1 MTPTAKRWV
10 PRYPAPGA
18 LAVLAAFL
26 ALIVALANGS
36 QQPYVLFPELGALAS
51 VIVQRPAG
59 AWARSPLLLCLTP
72 FLTALVGV
80 AITRGLDYGPVSV
93 GLDVALS
100 IAVVRL
106 LRSPIAPALSA
117 GMLPLALGV
126 TAWSYPLSILVGTGL
141 LALWSRL
148 PLALR
153 ERLNATARPRPP
165 MVEPAG
171 EWARASTSERQHP
184 WRWIPW
190 MVVFLGLGI
199 LLITATGSRLVLY
212 PPLVV
217 MAYDMLSTPEECAWI
232 NRPVAMVLACL
243 GTASAGLL
251 TVQVLGVTPLAG
263 GIAILACLGWLGSLG
278 LFMPPAI
285 GAGLLPFVIHAP
297 GWDYPLAVVLGT
309 ALLAVVSRC
318 ALRTA
323 AAKP

>member
-1 MTPTAKRWV
+1 M
-10 PRYPAPGA
+10 
-18 LAVLAAFL
+18 LAAFL

-80 AITRGLDYGPVSV
+80 VITRGLDYGPVSV

-126 TAWSYPLSILVGTGL
+126 TSWWYPLSILVGTGL

-148 PLALR
+148 PLSIR
-153 ERLNATARPRPP
+153 ERVNATAKPRQP

-171 EWARASTSERQHP
+171 EWARASATERQHP
-184 WRWIPW
+184 WRWILW

-199 LLITATGSRLVLY
+199 LLVAATGSRLVLY

-217 MAYDMLSTPEECAWI
+217 MAYDMFATPEECAWI

-251 TVQVLGVTPLAG
+251 LVQAFGVTPWAG
-263 GIAILACLGWLGSLG
+263 GIAILACLAWLGTLG

-297 GWDYPLAVVLGT
+297 NWSYPLAVALGT
-309 ALLAVVSRC
+309 TLLAVLSQC
-318 ALRTA
+318 ARRTA
-323 AAKP
+323 TTKP

>member
-1 MTPTAKRWV
+1 M
-10 PRYPAPGA
+10 
-18 LAVLAAFL
+18 
-26 ALIVALANGS
+26 
-36 QQPYVLFPELGALAS
+36 
-51 VIVQRPAG
+51 IVQRPAG

-80 AITRGLDYGPVSV
+80 VITRGLDYGPVSV

-126 TAWSYPLSILVGTGL
+126 TSWWYPLSILVGTGL

-148 PLALR
+148 PLSIR
-153 ERLNATARPRPP
+153 ERVNATAKPRQP

-171 EWARASTSERQHP
+171 EWARASATERQHP
-184 WRWIPW
+184 WRWVLW

-199 LLITATGSRLVLY
+199 LLVAATGSRLVLY

-217 MAYDMLSTPEECAWI
+217 MAYDMFATPEECAWI

-251 TVQVLGVTPLAG
+251 LVQAFGVTPWAG
-263 GIAILACLGWLGSLG
+263 GIAILTCLAWLGTLG

-297 GWDYPLAVVLGT
+297 NWSYPLAVALGT
-309 ALLAVVSRC
+309 TLLAVLSQC
-318 ALRTA
+318 ARRTA
-323 AAKP
+323 TTKP

>member
-1 MTPTAKRWV
+1 M
-10 PRYPAPGA
+10 
-18 LAVLAAFL
+18 LAGFL

-72 FLTALVGV
+72 CLTALVGV
-80 AITRGLDYGPVSV
+80 SITRGLAYGPVSV

-126 TAWSYPLSILVGTGL
+126 TSWSYPISILVGTGL

-153 ERLNATARPRPP
+153 ERLNTTANPRQP

-171 EWARASTSERQHP
+171 EWSRASATERRHP
-184 WRWIPW
+184 WRWILW

-199 LLITATGSRLVLY
+199 LLVAVTGSRLVLY

-217 MAYDMLSTPEECAWI
+217 MAYDMFATPEECAWI
-232 NRPVAMVLACL
+232 NRPVAMVLACV

-251 TVQVLGVTPLAG
+251 LVHALGVTPWAG
-263 GIAILACLGWLGSLG
+263 GIAMLACLAWLGTLG
-278 LFMPPAI
+278 LLMPPAL

-297 GWDYPLAVVLGT
+297 NWSYPLAVALGT
-309 ALLAVVSRC
+309 TLLAVLSQVARRAS
-318 ALRTA
+318 TTQ
-323 AAKP
+323 P